1 MRRVRGWWARRAGV
15 RVRTAG
21 TAAIVVAVALALGGA
36 AMLLLLDR
44 SLESVEQ
51 DEARVGAAEVADA
64 LAAGVAPQDAVGRSR
79 SVVALV
85 QVLDARGAALAASP
99 SLAGRPPL
107 VAERPAPGT
116 EVSVRLIGGSGTAGT
131 DPDGGWLDPDDVA
144 VAVRGVATADGDLV
158 VVVGEPLGSVG
169 RSVAATAELLA
180 IAVPLLA
187 LVAAITTYVATG
199 RALRP
204 VEAMR
209 AQVEL
214 ITDRDLDQHVVEP
227 AARDEVGRLAVT
239 LNAMLAR
246 LRAARAAQR
255 QLVADASHELRSPLT
270 TVVAG
275 LELTRGRTERDDAR
289 IAAMAVD
296 AARIGH
302 LVEDLLLLARADE
315 RGLRPGGDG
324 AGDDVDLDELLDA
337 ERLRLRSVSTVEV
350 VTVVAAARVRGDRG
364 QLARLVRNLVDN
376 AVRHAAGVVELH
388 LSSLDGTVELAV
400 GDDGPGIPVAD
411 RERVLRRFVRLDPGR
426 ARDAGGSGLGLAIV
440 TEVAHAHGG
449 TVEVGRSPRGGA
461 LVTVRLPAAG

>member
-1 MRRVRGWWARRAGV
+1 V

-36 AMLLLLDR
+36 VMLLLLDR

-51 DEARVGAAEVADA
+51 DEARVGATAVADA
-64 LAAGVAPQDAVGRSR
+64 LAAGVTPQDAVARSR

-85 QVLDARGAALAASP
+85 QVLDAQGAVLAASP
-99 SLAGRPPL
+99 SLAGVASL
-107 VAERPAPGT
+107 VAERPRPGT
-116 EVSVRLIGGSGTAGT
+116 GVTVRLIGAPGAG
-131 DPDGGWLDPDDVA
+131 PDGVWHDPDDVA
-144 VAVRGVATADGDLV
+144 VAVRGVTTPAGDLV

-187 LVAAITTYVATG
+187 MVAAITTYVATG

-214 ITDRDLDQHVVEP
+214 ITDRDLDQHVAEP
-227 AARDEVGRLAVT
+227 PARDEVGRLAVT

-289 IAAMAVD
+289 IAAMSVD

-315 RGLRPGGDG
+315 RGLRPGGDD

-337 ERLRLRSVSTVEV
+337 ERLRLRSVSSVQV
-350 VTVVAAARVRGDRG
+350 VADVAAARVRGDRD

-376 AVRHAAGVVELH
+376 AVRHATGVVELH
-388 LSSLDGTVELAV
+388 LSSHDGTVELAV